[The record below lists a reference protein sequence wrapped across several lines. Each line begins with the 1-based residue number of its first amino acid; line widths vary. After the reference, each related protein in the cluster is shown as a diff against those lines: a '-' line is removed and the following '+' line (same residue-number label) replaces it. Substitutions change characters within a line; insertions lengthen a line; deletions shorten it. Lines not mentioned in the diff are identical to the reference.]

1 MAFLHNDAKN
11 LRFALSLV
19 DRETLPHVPGQPAAP
34 PEALRVLGTAA
45 VEYLDRRDKSFWPF
59 LQLPVIYLAGGDV
72 PALVESVRDVCALR
86 RPGFAFRTGAQD
98 ELALQLTKQDGGGY
112 VIEVGIDLAAY
123 LHETSG
129 LQGDPGR
136 ELALFRFTTG
146 ITELVLF
153 ADQVKTELA
162 ALQK

>member
-1 MAFLHNDAKN
+1 MCRAS
-11 LRFALSLV
+11 LRLRPSRCASLG
-19 DRETLPHVPGQPAAP
+19 RRRWSTWIAETSRSG
-34 PEALRVLGTAA
+34 RF
-45 VEYLDRRDKSFWPF
+45 SSS
-59 LQLPVIYLAGGDV
+59 VIYLAGGDGPV
-72 PALVESVRDVCALR
+72 LVESVRDVCALK

-98 ELALQLTKQDGGGY
+98 ELALQLAKQDGGGY

-162 ALQK
+162 ALKK

>member
-11 LRFALSLV
+11 LRFVLSLV
-19 DRETLPHVPGQPAAP
+19 DRETLPHVPGQPAPAP
-34 PEALRVLGTAA
+34 ESLRVLGTAA

-59 LQLPVIYLAGGDV
+59 LQLPVIYLAGGDGA
-72 PALVESVRDVCALR
+72 ALVESVRDVCALK

-98 ELALQLTKQDGGGY
+98 ELALALAKQDGGGF

-129 LQGDPGR
+129 LQGEPGR

-146 ITELVLF
+146 TAELVLF

-162 ALQK
+162 ALKK